1 MFERLLI
8 PLDFSPPSVH
18 ALHTARLHFPGARRL
33 LLHIPGPERTHA
45 PSALDLLESGTLL
58 SEESDLARE
67 RLEQLA
73 IEGEETQVATG
84 LTAETIL
91 DAAQTCRT
99 ANEKRTNGGPGSRT
113 RSGMRPRSL
122 TGPESCSVAG
132 STPSSGRGRGDRSPR
147 GRRLHSSAICLLT
160 ARQKGRPVE

>member
-33 LLHIPGPERTHA
+33 LLHVPGPERTHA

-58 SEESDLARE
+58 TEESDLARE

-91 DAAQTCRT
+91 DAAQTWGADLIVMGTQGRQ
-99 ANEKRTNGGPGSRT
+99 GLT
-113 RSGMRPRSL
+113 RLVLG
-122 TGPESCSVAG
+122 SVADAVVRG
-132 STPSSGRGRGDRSPR
+132 ADIPVMTVRERRETPEQTD
-147 GRRLHSSAICLLT
+147 
-160 ARQKGRPVE
+160 

>member
-1 MFERLLI
+1 MFERLLV

-33 LLHIPGPERTHA
+33 LLHVPGPERTHA

-58 SEESDLARE
+58 TEESDQARE

-84 LTAETIL
+84 LTAKTIL
-91 DAAQTCRT
+91 DAAQAWGADLIVMGTQGRQ
-99 ANEKRTNGGPGSRT
+99 GFT
-113 RSGMRPRSL
+113 RLVLG
-122 TGPESCSVAG
+122 SVADAVVRG
-132 STPSSGRGRGDRSPR
+132 AEIPVMTVRERRETPEQTP
-147 GRRLHSSAICLLT
+147 
-160 ARQKGRPVE
+160 

>member
-91 DAAQTCRT
+91 DAAQTWGADLIVMGTQGRQ
-99 ANEKRTNGGPGSRT
+99 GLT
-113 RSGMRPRSL
+113 RLVLG
-122 TGPESCSVAG
+122 SVADAVVRG
-132 STPSSGRGRGDRSPR
+132 ADIPVMTVRERRETPEQ
-147 GRRLHSSAICLLT
+147 T
-160 ARQKGRPVE
+160 N

>member
-91 DAAQTCRT
+91 DAAQTWGADLIVMGTQGRQ
-99 ANEKRTNGGPGSRT
+99 GLT
-113 RSGMRPRSL
+113 RLVLG
-122 TGPESCSVAG
+122 SVADAVVRG
-132 STPSSGRGRGDRSPR
+132 ADIPVMTVRERRETPEQTD
-147 GRRLHSSAICLLT
+147 
-160 ARQKGRPVE
+160 